1 MTICSTWTST
11 WNWLLVFVTACS
23 APFELLIFFLVVV
36 NVCIDKVVTADDAVV
51 SRGIDVIVVI
61 SAVCVPSLV
70 VGSLFSVTRGVSV
83 VKNLAVLVIG
93 QVVAWNV
100 AYSFVE
106 VFSWVCIGPQLPAI
120 WCRPGLQMVSSNSM
134 GSFVEGFNSVNKLM
148 PIEFVIDGIPLVAR
162 RVVGGR
168 VINSV
173 LLCDWLTVV
182 ELAVGCSSEI
192 TL

>member
-70 VGSLFSVTRGVSV
+70 VGIVSV
-83 VKNLAVLVIG
+83 VKNSAVEVIP
-93 QVVAWNV
+93 QVVAGNI
-100 AYSFVE
+100 AYSVVE

-168 VINSV
+168 VIDSV
-173 LLCDWLTVV
+173 LLCD
-182 ELAVGCSSEI
+182 
-192 TL
+192 

>member
-23 APFELLIFFLVVV
+23 APFDSLIFFLVVV
-36 NVCIDKVVTADDAVV
+36 NECIDKVVTADDVV
-51 SRGIDVIVVI
+51 LSKGIGVIVVK

-83 VKNLAVLVIG
+83 VKNLAVEVIP
-93 QVVAWNV
+93 QVVASNI
-100 AYSFVE
+100 AYSVVE

-134 GSFVEGFNSVNKLM
+134 GSFVEAFNSVNKLV